1 MQEELE
7 ENEELFEV
15 FKVTADPGQKPL
27 RVDKFLL
34 DRLENTSR
42 NKIQEAAKEGNILVN
57 EKPVKSNYKVKPSD
71 VIQMVVREEPKVL
84 ELIPQ
89 DIPIEVIYEDDDL
102 IIINKEAG
110 LVVHPGYG
118 NYKGTL
124 INALIYHFGNL
135 PSTPE
140 LNHRPGLVHRIDKN
154 TSGLL
159 VIAKTESSM
168 TNLAKQF
175 FDRTINRKYYA
186 LVWGDVKDE
195 EGTIRTNLARS
206 LKNRKIMDTYEY
218 EGEIGKHAITNYKV
232 IKRLGYVTLVE
243 CKLETG
249 RTHQIRVHMKSI
261 GHPLF
266 NDPEY
271 GGEKILKGQN
281 TANYSRFIQ
290 NCFDLIPGQALH
302 ARSLKFEH
310 PSSRKTMSFTVDLPD
325 GFKKI
330 IEKFEKIE
338 LK

>member
-1 MQEELE
+1 MEESIE
-7 ENEELFEV
+7 EQELFEV
-15 FKVTADPGQKPL
+15 FKIVVDAGQNPL

-34 DRLENTSR
+34 DKVENTSR
-42 NKIQEAAKEGNILVN
+42 NKIQEAAKLGNIHVN
-57 EKPVKSNYKVKPSD
+57 ENPVKSNYKVKPGD
-71 VIQMVVREEPKVL
+71 LIQMMVQEEPKVL

-89 DIPIEVIYEDDDL
+89 DIPIEVVFEDDEL
-102 IIINKEAG
+102 IIVNKEAG

-124 INALIYHFGNL
+124 INALIYHFGSL
-135 PSTPE
+135 PTSPE

-168 TNLAKQF
+168 TKLAKQF
-175 FDRTINRKYYA
+175 FDRTVDRKYLA
-186 LVWGDVKDE
+186 LVWGDVKEE
-195 EGTIRTNLARS
+195 EGTIKTNLARN
-206 LKNRKIMDTYEY
+206 LKNRKVMDTYDF
-218 EGEIGKHAITNYKV
+218 EGDVGKHAITNYKV
-232 IKRLGYVTLVE
+232 IKRLGYVTLIE

-249 RTHQIRVHMKSI
+249 RTHQIRIHMKSI

-281 TANYSRFIQ
+281 SANYRRFIQ
-290 NCFDLIPGQALH
+290 NCFDEIPGQALH
-302 ARSLKFEH
+302 ARTLSFSH
-310 PSSRKTMSFTVDLPD
+310 PTKQEKVSFNVDLPD

-330 IEKFEKIE
+330 LDKFEKLE